1 MRVEEGEPQEREA
14 GSASRCLS
22 GDRYRQRC
30 ARPSVMVA
38 GRKLGNNRA
47 RTAFGNGSNSP
58 VIGLLNAKRRQRL
71 GSSEHGGFDFPLA
84 KSLLNLLP
92 HHPRQAAF
100 LPLPLLLCLVLVA
113 RLLLTLET
121 QSCLPPKALRKS

>member
-1 MRVEEGEPQEREA
+1 MI
-14 GSASRCLS
+14 
-22 GDRYRQRC
+22 
-30 ARPSVMVA
+30 A
-38 GRKLGNNRA
+38 GRKLGNTRA
-47 RTAFGNGSNSP
+47 RTGFGNESNSP
-58 VIGLLNAKRRQRL
+58 AIGLLNVKRRLRL
-71 GSSEHGGFDFPLA
+71 SSSEHGGFDFPLA

-121 QSCLPPKALRKS
+121 QSCLPPKALRKN